1 MRKAEPRA
9 ISFVSHWETGTQPGG
24 KKTSVSATTFTILC
38 HVPES
43 LNPEVLEN
51 RWLD

>member
-24 KKTSVSATTFTILC
+24 KKTSVSATMSPFFVTF
-38 HVPES
+38 
-43 LNPEVLEN
+43 LNP
-51 RWLD
+51 